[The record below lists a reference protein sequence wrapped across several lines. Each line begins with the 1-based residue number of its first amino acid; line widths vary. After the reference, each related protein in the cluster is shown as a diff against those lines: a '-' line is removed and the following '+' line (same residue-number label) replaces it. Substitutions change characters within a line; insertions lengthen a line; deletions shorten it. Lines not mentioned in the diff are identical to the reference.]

1 MAHRAIP
8 MTAFHQI
15 KFVIVIVMTYTVPDI
30 IKFTVL
36 PLTIVYFVGEA
47 HRTLNVLHS
56 ITH

>member
-1 MAHRAIP
+1 